1 MPKPHEAGTRSS
13 LTSAALVAFAILAL
27 SPARAALGNP
37 DPPPARA
44 SLTIPFLSPNERG
57 EETLVVSLAPI
68 REGERGRPENPF
80 AEKRISLPPAPERS
94 RVSFDG
100 LEAGRW
106 LLSWKGPGIAEEEKA
121 FTVGK
126 TPVIAEV
133 VVLKAG
139 RTLRGSVR
147 DDLGMVVEGAFI
159 RVGPGREFFVD
170 SPLPEVSALSGSDG
184 TFALAGLPVDG
195 TLAWNATAKGHVS
208 ANGRLGGETR
218 LEIVLSRAHR
228 VTGRVVD
235 ADGTPIAEAGI
246 NPGYFEPGPDGRP
259 RSHHGH
265 PGRVRTDELGRFSF
279 DRPYLFPG
287 NVFVRAK
294 GYLTRVV
301 SLEAVGSG
309 APRELDLG
317 DLALEKGRTV
327 TGRVRTASDGRA
339 VQGATVVAAWTTG
352 AGASRAADGT
362 QAETDAEGAFELTGL
377 PREKGVRVAAS
388 APTFARSSASLGAD
402 ADSLELLL
410 GKGGRIEGE
419 LCGTPAELARSTIAY
434 GAGGEFAS
442 GRNSLPIGPDGR
454 FVVENAETGRWHLL
468 RSWTFR
474 DASGAFRSGSL
485 GVSSVE
491 ARVVVEEGA
500 TARVRLACD
509 GPLVTG
515 TLKSNGLPLGDRV
528 LTLTIANR
536 SFAAGFVEA
545 GTGAFAIRVPTPGR
559 WSSWEPSPP
568 RGMAFVAPSCEV
580 PPEGLAGCVL
590 DLTPVP
596 ASE

>member
-1 MPKPHEAGTRSS
+1 LPKPHEAGIRSS

-27 SPARAALGNP
+27 FPVRVALGNP

-44 SLTIPFLSPNERG
+44 SLTIPFLSPNERA
-57 EETLVVSLAPI
+57 EEALVVTIAPV
-68 REGERGRPENPF
+68 REGEGGRPEKHF
-80 AEKRISLPPAPERS
+80 AEKKVSLPPAPERS

-106 LLSWKGPGIAEEEKA
+106 LLSWHGPGIAEEEKA

-126 TPVIAEV
+126 TPVVAAEI
-133 VVLKAG
+133 VLKAG

-147 DDLGMVVEGAFI
+147 DDLGMVVEGAFV

-170 SPLPEVSALSGSDG
+170 SPLPDVTAVSGSDG

-208 ANGRLGGETR
+208 AKGRIGGETR

-246 NPGYFEPGPDGRP
+246 NPTYYEPGQDGRP
-259 RSHHGH
+259 RSHHSH
-265 PGRVRTDELGRFSF
+265 PGRLRTDELGRFSF

-294 GYLTRVV
+294 GYLTRSVA
-301 SLEAVGSG
+301 LEAIRAE

-339 VQGATVVAAWTTG
+339 VPGATVVATWTTG
-352 AGASRAADGT
+352 AGASRAGDGT
-362 QAETDAEGAFELTGL
+362 QAETDAAGAFELTGL
-377 PREKGVRVAAS
+377 PHEGAVRVAAS
-388 APTFARSSASLGAD
+388 APSFAKSSASLGAD
-402 ADSLELLL
+402 ADSLDFLL

-419 LCGTPAELARSTIAY
+419 VCGTPAELARSGIVY
-434 GAGGEFAS
+434 GAGGEPAS
-442 GRNSLPIGPDGR
+442 SRNSLPLGPDGR
-454 FVVENAETGRWHLL
+454 FVVENAETGRWHFL

-485 GVSSVE
+485 GVSSAA

-515 TLKSNGLPLGDRV
+515 TVKANGVALGDRV

-568 RGMAFVAPSCEV
+568 RGMAFVAPSCDV
-580 PPEGLAGCVL
+580 PPEGLAGCAL

-596 ASE
+596 APE

>member
-1 MPKPHEAGTRSS
+1 MA
-13 LTSAALVAFAILAL
+13 LIALSAAGL
-27 SPARAALGNP
+27 ALGNP
-37 DPPPARA
+37 DPPPARGA
-44 SLTIPFLSPNERG
+44 SLTIPFLSPNERA
-57 EETLVVSLAPI
+57 EEALVVTIASL
-68 REGERGRPENPF
+68 RDGSEGRPEKPI
-80 AEKRISLPPAPERS
+80 AEKKISLLPAPKRS

-106 LLSWKGPGIAEEEKA
+106 LLSWRGPGIAEEEKA

-126 TPVIAEV
+126 TPVVAAEI
-133 VVLKAG
+133 VLKAG

-147 DDLGMVVEGAFI
+147 DDLGMVVDGASI
-159 RVGPGREFFVD
+159 RVGPRREFFVD
-170 SPLPEVSALSGSDG
+170 SPLPEVMALSGSDG

-195 TLAWNATAKGHVS
+195 TLSWSASAKGHVS
-208 ANGRLGGETR
+208 TKGRLGGETR

-246 NPGYFEPGPDGRP
+246 NPTYYEPGPDGRA
-259 RSHHGH
+259 RSHHSH
-265 PGRVRTDELGRFSF
+265 PGRLRTDELGRFAF

-287 NVFVRAK
+287 RVFVRATS
-294 GYLTRVV
+294 YLTRVV
-301 SLEAVGSG
+301 SLEAVVPDG
-309 APRELDLG
+309 PRELDLG

-339 VQGATVVAAWTTG
+339 VPGATVEATWTTG
-352 AGASRAADGT
+352 AGASRAGDGT
-362 QAETDAEGAFELTGL
+362 QSETDAEGAFELTGL
-377 PREKGVRVAAS
+377 PREGAVRVAAS
-388 APTFARSSASLGAD
+388 APSFARSSASLGAD
-402 ADSLELLL
+402 ADSLDFLL

-419 LCGTPAELARSTIAY
+419 LCGTAAELARSTIAY

-442 GRNSLPIGPDGR
+442 RRNSLPIGPDGR

-474 DASGAFRSGSL
+474 DASGAFRSGSF
-485 GVSSVE
+485 GVSSAE
-491 ARVVVEEGA
+491 ARVVVEEGV

-515 TLKSNGLPLGDRV
+515 TLKANGAALGDRV

-568 RGMAFVAPSCEV
+568 RGMAFAAPSCDV
-580 PPEGLAGCVL
+580 PPEGLAGCAL
-590 DLTPVP
+590 DVTPVP